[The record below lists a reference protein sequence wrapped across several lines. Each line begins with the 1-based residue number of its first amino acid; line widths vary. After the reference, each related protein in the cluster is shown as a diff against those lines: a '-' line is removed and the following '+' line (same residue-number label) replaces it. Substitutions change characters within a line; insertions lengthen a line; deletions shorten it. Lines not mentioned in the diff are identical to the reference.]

1 MKGTE
6 FSIEVQAV
14 IPKQLSELN
23 VLANDLTYSWSRQ
36 IRSLFFRLDPQ
47 LWDDCNHNPKIFL
60 RRVSQD
66 RLNQA
71 AGDPSFLKDYE
82 ITLSWFEGHK
92 KCNIKPE
99 ARHYLDPKTDLIA
112 YFSAEFGFHESL
124 PIYSGGLGILA
135 GDHCKAASDLC
146 LPFVAVGLL
155 YHQGYFSQKIDS
167 HGRQIAEYKTHDF
180 EDLPITPVTLD
191 DGSLLIVKIRIAQRD
206 VDLRVWQTVAGNI
219 SLYLLDSDVDSNSEE
234 DRLITYR
241 LYGGDRTTRI
251 KQEMVLGIGGV
262 RALRALGLEPNVWH
276 INEGHSAFQ
285 ILERMREYVDV
296 HGDWAIGLEQVATDT
311 VFTTHTPVPAGHDLF
326 SPELIEQF
334 LLEYLQE
341 LKMDMKTFMSLGRS
355 NNNHEQFNMTAL
367 ALRGSRLHNGV
378 SRIHGQ
384 VASQMESYIWPEI
397 PPEEN
402 PITYITNGV
411 HVPTF
416 LAQEWTNLFD
426 ARFGDWR
433 NELSNAAFWD
443 CLDEIKDYR
452 FWSIRQSLRSEM
464 LKHIHGLVLNRLDR
478 IDSNEDTVHKATRL
492 LNQPDSDILV
502 LGFARRFATYKR
514 ATLLFADEDRLRALL
529 NNPERPVLL
538 IFAGKAHPQDEP
550 GQRLIETIHQ
560 YTLHPDFIGKVILL
574 EGYDIALARKLVT
587 GVDVWINNPE
597 YPLEACGTSGQKAG
611 INGVLNL
618 SVLDGWWGEGYNGK
632 NGWAVV
638 PHDPHNDSAARQ
650 REEANDLMDILEKQ
664 VVPTYYERHVAS
676 YSEKWIKMCKESMKS
691 TIPRFNAK
699 RMVMDYVTTL
709 YAPAIKQHRKL
720 RGLEVDR
727 VGELA
732 KWKKK
737 VAGAWSEVSLQLSG
751 EPPKKIAYHDTLT
764 LTLNV
769 ELGKLSARD
778 VKVELL
784 LGERRTDYEKFTPR
798 ESYFFEP
805 ENADATGKCRFSLS
819 LPMNTCGLKNYK
831 IRIYP
836 YHELLANPFELGRMK
851 WL

>member
-14 IPKQLSELN
+14 IPERLSELK
-23 VLANDLTYSWSRQ
+23 VLANDLTYSWNRQ
-36 IRSLFFRLDPQ
+36 IRNLFFRLDPQ

-60 RRVSQD
+60 RRISQN
-66 RLNQA
+66 RLEQA
-71 AGDPSFLKDYE
+71 ANNPLFMQDYE
-82 ITLSWFEGHK
+82 STLSWFATHK
-92 KCNIKPE
+92 MCSIKPE
-99 ARHYLDPKTDLIA
+99 ARHHLNPETDLIA

-155 YHQGYFSQKIDS
+155 YHQGYFSQAIDN

-180 EDLPITPVTLD
+180 EDLPITPVTHD
-191 DGSLLIVKIRIAQRD
+191 DGSPLIVKIKIAERE
-206 VDLRVWQTVAGNI
+206 VDLRIWQTVAGSI
-219 SLYLLDSDVDSNSEE
+219 SLYLLDSDVASNNEE

-241 LYGGDRTTRI
+241 LYGGDKITRI
-251 KQEMVLGIGGV
+251 KQEMILGIGGV
-262 RALRALGLEPNVWH
+262 RTLRALGLHPNVWH

-285 ILERMREYVDV
+285 ILERMREYVDA
-296 HGDWAIGLEQVATDT
+296 HGDWRVALEQVAIDT

-326 SPELIEQF
+326 TSGLIEQF
-334 LLEYLQE
+334 LSEYLRE
-341 LKMDMKTFMSLGRS
+341 LKIDIKAFMALGQS
-355 NNNHEQFNMTAL
+355 NNSHGDFNMTAL

-384 VASQMESYIWPEI
+384 VASQMEAYIWPEI

-402 PITYITNGV
+402 PITYITNGI

-416 LAQEWTNLFD
+416 LGQEWTNLFD

-433 NELSNAAFWD
+433 NEISNAAYWD
-443 CLDEIKDYR
+443 CLDDIKDYR

-464 LKHIHGLVLNRLDR
+464 LKHIHGLVLNRLRRNDC
-478 IDSNEDTVHKATRL
+478 NEATIRKTTRL

-514 ATLLFADEDRLRALL
+514 AALLFANEARLRALL

-538 IFAGKAHPQDEP
+538 VFAGKAHPQDEP
-550 GQRLIETIHQ
+550 GQQLIETIHK
-560 YTLHPDFIGKVILL
+560 YTLDPDFIGKVILL

-587 GVDVWINNPE
+587 GVDVWINTPE

-638 PHDPHNDSAARQ
+638 PHDPHYDSAARQ

-664 VVPTYYERHVAS
+664 VVPIYYERHVAS
-676 YSEKWIKMCKESMKS
+676 YSEKWIRMCKEAMKS
-691 TIPRFNAK
+691 TIPRFNAR
-699 RMVMDYVTTL
+699 RMVMDYVNKL
-709 YAPAIKQHRKL
+709 YAPAIRQHRKL
-720 RGLEVDR
+720 HGLGLDSIVEFTR
-727 VGELA
+727 
-732 KWKKK
+732 WKKK
-737 VAGAWSEVSLQLSG
+737 VADTWNEVSFRIATEL
-751 EPPKKIAYHDTLT
+751 PKKITFHESLALT
-764 LTLNV
+764 LEV
-769 ELGKLSARD
+769 SLGKLSAGD
-778 VKVELL
+778 VKIELL
-784 LGERRTDYEKFTPR
+784 LGERKTDYDEFMPKQSF
-798 ESYFFEP
+798 FFEP
-805 ENADATGKCRFSLS
+805 ESTVTTGKCRFTLTV
-819 LPMNTCGLKNYK
+819 PMEACGLKNFK

-836 YHELLANPFELGRMK
+836 YHELLTHPFELGLMK